1 MIDLHVHTRFSDGTW
16 TPEEGV
22 AAARRAGVSALAF
35 TDHDAVEAVGPG
47 MAAAVREGLGFISGV
62 EISAGSSADPVHL
75 LGYGIDPDHPALR
88 EVLAK
93 NQAAWEENERLSL
106 ERRARLGVVISP
118 ERYEYWRRHREAG
131 GWPTLNC
138 LVEMG
143 LVTDYR
149 EYFDRYFGPG
159 RPAYVETTFVAP
171 AEAIAAIKAAG
182 GVPVLAHPGAYHPE
196 GKTILER
203 QELLAE
209 MVALGIEGLEVYSQA
224 NSPAVQEFL
233 SAYAREH
240 DLLVTGGS
248 DCHGE
253 FIPARRL
260 GFPPVPDECFT
271 ALLARMNP
279 ERVVLSPSVR
289 R

>member
-1 MIDLHVHTRFSDGTW
+1 MIDLHVHTRVSDGTW

-22 AAARRAGVSALAF
+22 AAAGRAGLTALAF

-47 MAAAVREGLGFISGV
+47 MAAAARYGLGFVAGV
-62 EISAGSSADPVHL
+62 EISAGSSADPVHI
-75 LGYGIDPDHPALR
+75 LGYGIDPTHPALR
-88 EVLAK
+88 EVLAR
-93 NQAAWEENERLSL
+93 NQAAWEENERLSVESL
-106 ERRARLGVVISP
+106 ARLGIVISP

-143 LVTDYR
+143 LVADYR

-159 RPAYVETTFVAP
+159 RPAYVETTFVHP
-171 AEAIAAIKAAG
+171 AEAIAAVKAAG

-203 QELLAE
+203 QEFLAE

-224 NSPAVQEFL
+224 NPPAAQEFL
-233 SAYAREH
+233 LAYAQKH
-240 DLLVTGGS
+240 GLLVTGGS

-253 FIPARRL
+253 FIPSRRL
-260 GFPPVPDECFT
+260 GFPPVPDGCL
-271 ALLARMNP
+271 APLLARMGP
-279 ERVVLSPSVR
+279 RSFVPSFSAR
-289 R
+289 G